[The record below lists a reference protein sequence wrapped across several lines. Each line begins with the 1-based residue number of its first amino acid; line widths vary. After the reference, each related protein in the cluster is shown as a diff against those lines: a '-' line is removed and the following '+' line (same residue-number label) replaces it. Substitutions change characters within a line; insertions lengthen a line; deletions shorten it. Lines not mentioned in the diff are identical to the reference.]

1 MMETMGD
8 SANDNVSEE
17 KASCGGCYFFEEDPE
32 TMNRGNC
39 HRYPVVVSKAKKDF
53 CGEFKLKPGPK
64 PFDNNAS
71 LNNG

>member
-1 MMETMGD
+1 METMAD

-17 KASCGGCYFFEEDPE
+17 KASCGGCYFWREDSD
-32 TMNRGNC
+32 MLNRGPC
-39 HRYPVVVSKAKKDF
+39 FRYPRVEIKSKDDF

-71 LNNG
+71 MNSG